1 MYTIEVLP
9 GADLDVIEHC
19 AFLDTR
25 EIGLGT
31 RLVNE
36 IEDVFAQ
43 LRENPLIFQCRYGEF
58 RTAQTHR
65 LHYKIIYRI
74 MGESIVQAAAV
85 RHVRQHPTAWK
96 RRI

>member
-36 IEDVFAQ
+36 IEDVFA
-43 LRENPLIFQCRYGEF
+43 
-58 RTAQTHR
+58 
-65 LHYKIIYRI
+65 YRI
-74 MGESIVQAAAV
+74 MGESIVQVVAV